1 VDKNT
6 TVVIVGASLAG
17 AHAAASLRD
26 EGFEGRVVLLG
37 EEPHRPYER
46 PPLSKDYL
54 QGASDGEKVFVHSDA
69 FYPEHEIEL
78 RTGIRAV
85 AVDTESRTVTLAD
98 GGSLSYDRLL
108 LATGSQARAL
118 DVPGADLDGVFTLRT
133 LDDSDRLRRALSQAG
148 SVVVVG
154 SGWIG
159 SEVAAS
165 ARSLGREVTLV
176 ARDQVP
182 LERVL
187 GPEVGEIYR
196 QLHADHGVRL
206 LMGTKVEAI
215 RGSDTVQEVHTSDG
229 QTIASDLVVVGVGAA
244 PRLELA
250 RDAGLVLNDGIAT
263 NDHLHTSANWV
274 YAAGDVAAAWHPR
287 YRRRLRVEHWANARN
302 HGRVAARNMLGAD
315 ETYDRVPYFYSD
327 QFDLG
332 MEYSGHAPG
341 WDQVV
346 FRGQPD
352 QREFIAFWLR
362 DHRVVAAMNA
372 NVWDVVEALQ
382 AVIASERIVDPARLT
397 DPDTPLDTDALAL

>member
-1 VDKNT
+1 VNKNT
-6 TVVIVGASLAG
+6 TVAIVGASLAG
-17 AHAAASLRD
+17 AHAAATLRD
-26 EGFEGRVVLLG
+26 EGFEGRVVLVG

-54 QGASDGEKVFVHSDA
+54 QGASDRESVFVHPEA
-69 FYPEHEIEL
+69 FYSEHEIEL

-85 AVDTESRTVTLAD
+85 AVDTKNRTVTLAD

-108 LATGSQARAL
+108 LATGSQPRTL
-118 DVPGADLDGVFTLRT
+118 DVPGADLDGVCTLRT
-133 LDDSDRLRRALSQAG
+133 LDDSDRLRRALSQAT

-176 ARDQVP
+176 GRDQVP

-187 GPEVGEIYR
+187 GPEVGEVYR

-206 LMGTKVEAI
+206 VMGAKVEAI
-215 RGSDTVQEVHTSDG
+215 RGSDTVQAVHTSDG
-229 QTIASDLVVVGVGAA
+229 QTIAADLVVVGVGAA

-250 RDAGLVLNDGIAT
+250 RDAGLVLNGGVAT
-263 NDHLHTSANWV
+263 DDHLHTSANWV

-287 YRRRLRVEHWANARN
+287 YRLRLRVEHWANARH

-341 WDQVV
+341 WD
-346 FRGQPD
+346 
-352 QREFIAFWLR
+352 
-362 DHRVVAAMNA
+362 
-372 NVWDVVEALQ
+372 
-382 AVIASERIVDPARLT
+382 
-397 DPDTPLDTDALAL
+397 